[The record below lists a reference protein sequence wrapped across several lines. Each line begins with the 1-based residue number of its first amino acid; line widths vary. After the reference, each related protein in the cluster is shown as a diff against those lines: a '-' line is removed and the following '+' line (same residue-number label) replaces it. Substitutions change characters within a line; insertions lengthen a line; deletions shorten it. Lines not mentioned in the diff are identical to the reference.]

1 LKILKKEHKL
11 CLICMEEHEV
21 QTVEIEEF
29 DINGEF
35 SFTAVY
41 EYCDRADELLENE
54 EMIMKNSNARKA
66 ARQSK

>member
-1 LKILKKEHKL
+1 
-11 CLICMEEHEV
+11 MEEHEV

-54 EMIMKNSNARKA
+54 DFIRRNAKGIKA
-66 ARQSK
+66 ASQK